1 MTTISVTEDVKR
13 RLLRVTSELQLKL
26 KRRVDFN
33 EAIRF
38 LLVQRRERRP
48 RLLMEAC
55 KPTIGADEA
64 LKELTKERKRDEERA
79 ERYFSL

>member
-38 LLVQRRERRP
+38 LLVQRQEKRP
-48 RLLMEAC
+48 HLLMEAC
-55 KPTIGADEA
+55 KSTIGADEA
-64 LKELTKERKRDEERA
+64 LKELATERKRDEEKA
-79 ERYFSL
+79 ERYLSV